1 MLYIIYNKKICS
13 LAKNV
18 KKISLKINLKYHNDN
33 DYCIKKV
40 INYKN
45 IIKNNIIQLSI

>member
-1 MLYIIYNKKICS
+1 MFTC
-13 LAKNV
+13 KNV
-18 KKISLKINLKYHNDN
+18 KIFFSLKINLKYHNDN